1 MTKKKEAAPKRTE
14 WYTQILRLTAFQSP
28 ESIIESANWW
38 DDVIGDAPDERILK
52 PKIGGS
58 HESGSFEGG
67 RLILDV
73 AVNRVD
79 WLLVA
84 VEDIA
89 ATSEAIST
97 IGPFNNIID
106 KFVPLAD
113 RWSKLATCPS
123 LNRLAFGAVLLSPV
137 ETKSEGYQ
145 ILSSYLPAVV
155 IDPEGSSDL
164 FYQINRP
171 RSSEGEIRG
180 LRVNRLS
187 KWSVIT
193 MQIAMIGPQ
202 GSVSAVKSK
211 ENRAC
216 RLELDIS
223 TPGEYSETIEKKSI
237 NSVFT
242 ELVNLGKEIAAK
254 GDTP

>member
-1 MTKKKEAAPKRTE
+1 MTKRKEAASKCAE
-14 WYTQILRLTAFQSP
+14 WYAQILRLTAFQSP
-28 ESIIESANWW
+28 ESIIESTNWW
-38 DDVIGDAPDERILK
+38 NDVIGSAPDERTLK

-58 HESGSFEGG
+58 RESGSFEGG

-84 VEDIA
+84 IEDIA

-97 IGPFNNIID
+97 IGPFNSIID
-106 KFVPLAD
+106 KFVPLVD

-123 LNRLAFGAVLLSPV
+123 LNRLAFGAVLLCPV
-137 ETKSEGYQ
+137 ETKSAGYR
-145 ILSSYLPAVV
+145 ILSSYLPDVI

-171 RSSEGEIRG
+171 RNSKGEIRG
-180 LRVNRLS
+180 LINRLS

-202 GSVSAVKSK
+202 GPVATVKSK

-216 RLELDIS
+216 HLELDIS
-223 TPGEYSETIEKKSI
+223 TPIEYSETIEQKLIS
-237 NSVFT
+237 SVFN
-242 ELVNLGKEIAAK
+242 ELVDLGKEIAAK
-254 GDTP
+254 GDIR